1 LLLKVRPDRPAELPR
16 LGSEALRRELAGA
29 GDPGDPGDP
38 GGYCVRARHR
48 TGLLDHP
55 QADLLALD
63 PGFAFQSSENLAR
76 LPVPLGNALRRA
88 GVSCRA
94 REALVAEVQHLALAL
109 AGLADDFYPRV
120 HLALVDAG
128 RPIPL
133 PEAWVGSVRTVL
145 VHVFDLP
152 PWPGR
157 PQFGARPEPAGEE
170 GMLVDLEPGSAA
182 VLRLVPGSRA
192 RCLPDPRHPSG
203 RRLLLWVG
211 SGREAGSA
219 AGGWMRLTE
228 PEPVDVLLVSMP
240 MAPVVQPS
248 LGLAL
253 LKGTLP
259 PGTAK
264 AVYFGLTFARRIGRP
279 LYHWISDHLP
289 FATTLA
295 GEWMFRPALYPGLP
309 EDPRRYLDEVLLRN
323 TAGWLADRGEE
334 RANFALVPGALVD
347 DMLEA
352 RELADGFV
360 DWCAAEVLAHR
371 PKVVG
376 LTSVF
381 QQQAASLALARR
393 LKALSPATRIVLGG
407 ANCEGA
413 MGLAAVRAFDCV
425 DAVVSG
431 EGEVILP
438 RLVERWLAGQP
449 IDDLQGVY
457 TRTSPAV
464 LKRAPAPP
472 NAPSPRHLDDLPY
485 PDYDDFFAQF
495 AAAGFFEGR
504 QSRLL
509 FETSRG
515 CWWGERKHCTFCG
528 LNGANMAYRSKSA
541 ERALDELRALTRRY
555 PGRAVSTV
563 DNILDMDYF
572 KSFLPRL
579 AEERVPVE
587 LFYEVKSNLRKDQIR
602 LLRAAGVTSIQ
613 AGVESFSDPVLRLM
627 GKGVKGL
634 QNIRLLKW
642 CKELEVWPYW
652 NLLWGFPGEPPEEYA
667 RMAELIPKLHH
678 LPPPLAMSPIFVER
692 FSPNFFRSAEMGLAN
707 VRPMP
712 AYRHLY
718 DLPDEELEEM
728 AFFFD
733 HGYREPQ
740 DVAGYVRPVKQRM
753 FEWWDFYGTG
763 TLAVID
769 RGDHLLICDT
779 RPAAVDSL
787 TVLAGPAREVY
798 LACDDIATVASLE
811 RQGGGLSRRQVEDI
825 LMPLA
830 DKGLLLREGETVLAL
845 AVAHVLDGR
854 TTQPER
860 R

>member
-1 LLLKVRPDRPAELPR
+1 VLLEVRPDRQAELPR
-16 LGSEALRRELAGA
+16 LDSEALRQELAA
-29 GDPGDPGDP
+29 PGER
-38 GGYCVRARHR
+38 CVRARHR
-48 TGLLDHP
+48 AGLLAHP
-55 QADLLALD
+55 QADLLPLD
-63 PGFAFQSSENLAR
+63 PGFAFDHRENLAR
-76 LPVPLGNALRRA
+76 LPVPLGNALRRS
-88 GVSCRA
+88 GVRACKA
-94 REALVAEVQHLALAL
+94 REALVAEVQHLALVL
-109 AGLADDFYPRV
+109 AGLADDFYPQV
-120 HLALVDAG
+120 HLAVVEAG
-128 RPIPL
+128 RPAPL
-133 PEAWVGSVRTVL
+133 PEAWPGSIRTVL
-145 VHVFDLP
+145 LYLFDLP
-152 PWPGR
+152 PWPGGPR
-157 PQFGARPEPAGEE
+157 FGARPGEGRE
-170 GMLVDLEPGSAA
+170 GEAVVDLSPGSAA
-182 VLRLVPGSRA
+182 VLSLEPGSRVS
-192 RCLPDPRHPSG
+192 CIPDPGNPGG
-203 RRLLLWVG
+203 RRLMVWVG
-211 SGREAGSA
+211 SEREPDPSCGE
-219 AGGWMRLTE
+219 GWTRLTE

-295 GEWMFRPALYPGLP
+295 GEWMFRPALYPGRP

-323 TAGWLADRGEE
+323 TAGWLADRGDE
-334 RANFALVPGALVD
+334 RANFALLPDGLVE
-347 DMLEA
+347 DMLAA

-360 DWCAAEVLAHR
+360 DWCAGEVLAHR

-438 RLVERWLAGQP
+438 RLVESWLEGRP

-464 LKRAPAPP
+464 RERAPAPP

-642 CKELEVWPYW
+642 CRELEVWPYW

-692 FSPNFFRSAEMGLAN
+692 FSPNFFRSAEMGLAD

-712 AYRHLY
+712 AYRHIY

-798 LACDDIATVASLE
+798 LACDDIATVESLE